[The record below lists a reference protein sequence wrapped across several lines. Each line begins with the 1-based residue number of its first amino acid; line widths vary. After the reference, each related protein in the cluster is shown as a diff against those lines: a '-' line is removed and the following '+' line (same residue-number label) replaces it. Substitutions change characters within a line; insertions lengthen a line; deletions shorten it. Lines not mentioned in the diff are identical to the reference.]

1 MVSFPCVLDCIYFCF
16 GGRELTPSQWFFPIS
31 NIMQSSGGL
40 QITSWYLGPS
50 FYPGTGSLHAW
61 FWLLPPGAHACWVLG
76 VAVCYLCE
84 TNGVTCFM
92 QVQEVKEQVQEDVF
106 ILGHSSVF
114 HLFHFGICLWRF
126 LAQFFCS
133 SPAFWVV
140 LLRSS
145 HIQAL
150 SHGSPTW
157 WQATSHQLSCQIFII
172 LDALKITAVISC
184 FSNI

>member
-1 MVSFPCVLDCIYFCF
+1 MLISGSVVLPRDWI
-16 GGRELTPSQWFFPIS
+16 PSCMILIAATRS
-31 NIMQSSGGL
+31 TCLLGTRGSSL
-40 QITSWYLGPS
+40 LPLWDKWRDL
-50 FYPGTGSLHAW
+50 LHAS
-61 FWLLPPGAHACWVLG
+61 PGGQGASPG
-76 VAVCYLCE
+76 
-84 TNGVTCFM
+84 GCFRSRA
-92 QVQEVKEQVQEDVF
+92 QF
-106 ILGHSSVF
+106 SLSF